1 MKVTSFAI
9 QEILVNGTISPQD
22 ALLTST
28 GHATPALVDLD
39 PDLRSEP
46 FRSDPVA
53 VITSNLR
60 QPTSLYL
67 VLGLEFEDGEADRQ
81 HNIGVFLTNPLG
93 EKDHHYW
100 WIFTPGQLPSD
111 GPDLPEDR
119 SFRLVHH
126 EFSFTFIR
134 EGQFTISLELW
145 TGNAANPMTRQEWDD
160 AFVEVLAALP
170 IDVLEVR

>member
-1 MKVTSFAI
+1 MAGLRRHESHGVSQFKRS
-9 QEILVNGTISPQD
+9 LVNGTVRPQD

-67 VLGLEFEDGEADRQ
+67 VLGLEFEDGEADPSAQ
-81 HNIGVFLTNPLG
+81 HWGLPDKPPRRKRPPLLVDIYPPANFPLMG
-93 EKDHHYW
+93 RIYLK
-100 WIFTPGQLPSD
+100 IARSD
-111 GPDLPEDR
+111 LCIM
-119 SFRLVHH
+119 SFRLLSSARGSSRSPS
-126 EFSFTFIR
+126 SF
-134 EGQFTISLELW
+134 GLEMPL
-145 TGNAANPMTRQEWDD
+145 TQ
-160 AFVEVLAALP
+160 
-170 IDVLEVR
+170 